1 MLDVEIA
8 HGTARIDGVIYRR
21 EEIERLEKMAPSV
34 VRILHQARKM
44 FDGDWLPV
52 KDADKYVSP
61 ETRRPP
67 SKPGSPVEQLASFRA
82 LRQD

>member
-44 FDGDWLPV
+44 FDGVSV